1 MTARGEQLTEQLR
14 DAAKCPNC
22 QYSLRG
28 LPGDDVQCPECGT
41 KVNIAAL
48 VSATWMRPWWE
59 APLYNTLAWPL
70 AWVIFAFIGVLVV
83 GGASLRSP
91 FAAEIVLAASAGG
104 IVVWLFLLA
113 YMQHRFGS
121 PEGIWLAL
129 LLHVVVPFYM
139 FGMVGAIGMTIKLI
153 GEIRELWIV
162 TLYNAIGLSLFV
174 GMFLGGRMIERF
186 VGRRCIRRH
195 LRLMIES
202 SSTSAHLP
210 SQTIRD

>member
-1 MTARGEQLTEQLR
+1 MTVRGEQLTEQLR
-14 DAAKCPNC
+14 DAATCPSC

-48 VSATWMRPWWE
+48 VSATWLRPWWE
-59 APLYNTLAWPL
+59 APLYNTLAIPL
-70 AWVIFAFIGVLVV
+70 AWVIVAFIGVVVV
-83 GGASLRSP
+83 GSASMHSHIAGEL
-91 FAAEIVLAASAGG
+91 VLAACGG
-104 IVVWLFLLA
+104 AIVVWLFLLA

-129 LLHVVVPFYM
+129 LLHLVVPFYM
-139 FGMVGAIGMTIKLI
+139 VGLVGAIGMAIKLLA
-153 GEIRELWIV
+153 EIRELWIV

-174 GMFLGGRMIERF
+174 GLFLAGRFIERF

-195 LRLMIES
+195 LRLMIEDN
-202 SSTSAHLP
+202 
-210 SQTIRD
+210 SQEPLINDERK